1 MSVIQNKKVLIER
14 VLKYL
19 NEYQE
24 EKNSTFKDNGTLYNL
39 NKVFD
44 IVENTSSKRVNI
56 HKLEW
61 IIPNHI
67 PKLDIKRAKSVDTS
81 IPLIVVETKEGLLIV
96 DGYHRLLKAREK
108 GLTYLPV
115 KYITR
120 EMLETTRVK
129 N

>member
-1 MSVIQNKKVLIER
+1 MFSKQISMAEPFYKGHFFKF
-14 VLKYL
+14 L
-19 NEYQE
+19 NI
-24 EKNSTFKDNGTLYNL
+24 KG
-39 NKVFD
+39 
-44 IVENTSSKRVNI
+44 NI
-56 HKLEW
+56 HPSQFQL
-61 IIPNHI
+61 

-129 N
+129 NQ